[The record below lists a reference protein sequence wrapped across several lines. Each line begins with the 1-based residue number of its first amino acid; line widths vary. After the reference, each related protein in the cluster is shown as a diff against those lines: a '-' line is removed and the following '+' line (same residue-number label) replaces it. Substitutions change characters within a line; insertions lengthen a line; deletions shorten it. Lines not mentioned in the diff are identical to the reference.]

1 MKHQEIVCNCIIE
14 LLEERYQQFYFF
26 ANQQVIRTKVW
37 IKCPQLFQ
45 VAISFLPSSVGKN
58 NRHHFSACIK
68 LFWGLELLFF
78 IVENISGCVLDY
90 LSLKSLTEQVWSIT
104 TTPLFNKYTK
114 INLVEVE
121 KLHDS
126 LRQLYVLNRSLSRKT
141 YDVLLLLI
149 ANDNLF
155 GNFPS
160 PV

>member
-1 MKHQEIVCNCIIE
+1 M
-14 LLEERYQQFYFF
+14 
-26 ANQQVIRTKVW
+26 
-37 IKCPQLFQ
+37 
-45 VAISFLPSSVGKN
+45 
-58 NRHHFSACIK
+58 
-68 LFWGLELLFF
+68 
-78 IVENISGCVLDY
+78 
-90 LSLKSLTEQVWSIT
+90 
-104 TTPLFNKYTK
+104 TPIFNKYTK